1 MHACNHQPIEISRK
15 IHLLMY
21 ISAKI
26 IRTRIKANGRA
37 NTIVMVAGLAVVI
50 PSGVSQVR
58 RSLKQK
64 ATNATSV
71 QTME

>member
-1 MHACNHQPIEISRK
+1 MH
-15 IHLLMY
+15 

-37 NTIVMVAGLAVVI
+37 NTTVMVAGLAVI
-50 PSGVSQVR
+50 ISGVGQVR

>member
-1 MHACNHQPIEISRK
+1 
-15 IHLLMY
+15 MY

-26 IRTRIKANGRA
+26 IRTRINASGRA

>member
-1 MHACNHQPIEISRK
+1 
-15 IHLLMY
+15 MY

-64 ATNATSV
+64 ATKATSV

>member
-1 MHACNHQPIEISRK
+1 
-15 IHLLMY
+15 MY

-26 IRTRIKANGRA
+26 IRTRIKASGRA

-64 ATNATSV
+64 ATKATSNIDKSKL
-71 QTME
+71 

>member
-1 MHACNHQPIEISRK
+1 
-15 IHLLMY
+15 MY

-26 IRTRIKANGRA
+26 IRTRIKASGRA

-58 RSLKQK
+58 RSRKEK
-64 ATNATSV
+64 ATNATTV

>member
-1 MHACNHQPIEISRK
+1 
-15 IHLLMY
+15 MY

-37 NTIVMVAGLAVVI
+37 NTIVMVAGVAAVT

-58 RSLKQK
+58 RSRKEK
-64 ATNATSV
+64 ATNATTV